1 MVHVNN
7 LNEARAKKKALKSVK
22 DKTSLFSVTRP
33 LHTIG
38 CVENKE
44 SRNSHFGEIQLMIM

>member
-22 DKTSLFSVTRP
+22 DKISLFSVTRP

-44 SRNSHFGEIQLMIM
+44 SRNSHFGEIQLMMM